1 MRTPIT
7 NFGMNGLT
15 FPEGYQAKSR
25 MDTLA
30 WLNLISPEY
39 FNTMATRLVMGRD
52 FAKTDDV
59 KTSRVMIIG
68 ESTARHF
75 FGTSNPVGKTIGM
88 DTRGDKRVHYEIVGV
103 VEDTKYQQI
112 NEAQRLTAFLPVDQ
126 DPEPDSAVN
135 FEIRR
140 AVPLN
145 ALLHPV
151 QSAISSVNRDVSLE
165 FQDFETQ
172 VNESLLQPRV
182 VALLSSA
189 FGLLALLLAGIG
201 LYGLTAYGV
210 SRRKNEIGI
219 RIALGARRG
228 AVIRLILGDV
238 AMLLALGVSAGVGAS
253 LVMGRLIANLL
264 YGIRPNDPMEIGVA
278 VLILTACTVFA
289 AYIPARRAAGLDPM
303 GALREE

>member
-7 NFGMNGLT
+7 DFGMNGLT

-25 MDTLA
+25 MDTLV

-88 DTRGDKRVHYEIVGV
+88 DARGDKRVHYEIVGV

-112 NEAQRLTAFLPVDQ
+112 NEGQRLTAFLPVDQ

-201 LYGLTAYGV
+201 LYGLTTYGV